1 MWKDMEMLVHMLMC
15 EIVELHIDKSVSIVW
30 LHLHESA
37 ECENTYGI
45 AWFYTMSSVAVVCM
59 GR

>member
-15 EIVELHIDKSVSIVW
+15 EIVELYIDKNVRIVW

-45 AWFYTMSSVAVVCM
+45 VRFCTMSSAAVVCM
-59 GR
+59 S